1 MAADLGTLLDSSY
14 LGDLAERSIDDVRAM
29 RAECQEVESGMS
41 LLRRLV
47 QGRLDIVGLELR
59 RRATGA
65 VPEDA
70 SELIAHL
77 PEVLA
82 DRTHAPGV
90 GRLPQIM
97 APGELPEGLQGELDS
112 IVGPAE
118 LADLKEVDDE
128 RLRSIAG
135 ELDAFERRVS
145 EQRRALFDRIDTLQ
159 AEIIRRYKSGEASVD
174 SLLQ

>member
-1 MAADLGTLLDSSY
+1 
-14 LGDLAERSIDDVRAM
+14 M
-29 RAECQEVESGMS
+29 RAGCQEVESGMA

-47 QGRLDIVGLELR
+47 QGRLDIIGLELR
-59 RRATGA
+59 RRASGA

-70 SELIAHL
+70 SDLIAHL

-97 APGELPEGLQGELDS
+97 APGELPDGLQGELDS

-128 RLRSIAG
+128 RLRRSEEHPS
-135 ELDAFERRVS
+135 ELP
-145 EQRRALFDRIDTLQ
+145 
-159 AEIIRRYKSGEASVD
+159 
-174 SLLQ
+174 SL